1 MRTLAVAVFAL
12 CLGVVVTGQNPQSQQ
27 FDVVSVKRNTTNSGE
42 SIGGMFRG
50 GRLQSV
56 NVTVENLIFSAYRRD
71 FFTVENLP
79 GWAKSDR
86 YDVSAVAPVDAT
98 PADVPVMLRRVLS
111 DRFKLRAHSEQRQV
125 DGYQLTRIRPDS
137 LGPDLRPL
145 TEDCKTY
152 VPEPPRTLED
162 LKRIRPCGGGRGGN
176 GFYGSGTATAAE
188 LIRQMRQILS
198 APVSDQTG
206 LSGTYVARLQ
216 WNHDPGGPT
225 ADPSLPS
232 LFAAVEEQLGLRLK
246 PSKETVE
253 VLVVENIER
262 PTEN

>member
-1 MRTLAVAVFAL
+1 MVLTVAVLCAL
-12 CLGVVVTGQNPQSQQ
+12 IVAAAAQQPPAFPQ
-27 FDVVSVKRNTTNSGE
+27 FEVVSVKRNTTNSGD

-56 NVTVENLIFSAYRRD
+56 NVTAENLIRSAYRSE
-71 FFTVENLP
+71 FFVVDNLP
-79 GWAKSDR
+79 GWAKSER
-86 YDVSAVAPVDAT
+86 YDVSAVAPAGST
-98 PADVPVMLRRVLS
+98 QADVSVMLGRVLS
-111 DRFKLRAHSEQRQV
+111 DRFKLRAHTEQRQV

-137 LGPDLRPL
+137 LGADLRPL
-145 TEDCKTY
+145 TEDCETF

-162 LKRIRPCGGGRGGN
+162 FKKIRPCAGARGGN

-188 LIRQMRQILS
+188 LIRQMREIVG

-206 LSGTYVARLQ
+206 LTGVYVAQLR

-225 ADPSLPS
+225 GDPSLPS

-246 PSKETVE
+246 PSTEPID
-253 VLVVENIER
+253 VLVIDNIER